1 LANAVSLEPP
11 DVLYAELPENPLCLI
26 TDDGSSLTPV
36 LAKALSK
43 QGWSLAILR
52 FSGIS
57 ALAKKKRKPFAK
69 EIPLIELS
77 SSAES
82 ELETSLKSLTEKRG
96 NIGGFIHLHPAS
108 SAPAESK
115 LEDGANAFLK
125 QAFLTAKNV
134 CTFLNEAG
142 KSDSSRSHFLAVAHL
157 DGELGMGSGQFGA
170 VGSGLSG
177 LIKTA
182 GVEWPDVY

>member
-1 LANAVSLEPP
+1 VVPLASP
-11 DVLYAELPENPLCLI
+11 DVLHAELPENPLCLI
-26 TDDGSSLTPV
+26 TDDGSSLAPV
-36 LAKALSK
+36 LAKALSE
-43 QGWSLAILR
+43 QGWSPVILR

-57 ALAKKKRKPFAK
+57 ALAKKKLKPFAK

-108 SAPAESK
+108 SAPTESK

-125 QAFLTAKNV
+125 QAFLTAKIV

-177 LIKTA
+177 LI
-182 GVEWPDVY
+182 